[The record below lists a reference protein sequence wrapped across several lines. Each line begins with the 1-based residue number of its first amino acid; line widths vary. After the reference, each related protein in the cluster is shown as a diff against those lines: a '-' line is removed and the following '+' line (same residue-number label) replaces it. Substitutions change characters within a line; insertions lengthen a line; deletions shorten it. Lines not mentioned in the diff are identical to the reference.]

1 MKALLTLPLGKGTVG
16 RVMGFLDFPPIDLFL
31 FFLRC
36 LFLLG
41 RAGAILYQERCV
53 MVVVVFGGWW
63 WRRTKGMDGLLVQRE
78 GEEKKDCTY
87 PFVLGLPSSSQASTQ

>member
-1 MKALLTLPLGKGTVG
+1 
-16 RVMGFLDFPPIDLFL
+16 MGFLAFPLIDLFL

-78 GEEKKDCTY
+78 GEEEEIA
-87 PFVLGLPSSSQASTQ
+87 LIRSSLVYHPAVKQAQDRRHNK